1 VWICTQ
7 SNITSILY
15 IYIIYRLPI
24 GAFLDHLPSKTLLN
38 LAAYF
43 EIMFSKSNL
52 VILAARE
59 EAILKINQFQP
70 IRLREKQWLSTS
82 QFLLICN
89 VLCLLFI
96 VYFILFM
103 KRLLNDS
110 NKGWK
115 MVEEETNL
123 YMLTTLMVSWI
134 DCLMVIFN
142 YAFILT

>member
-1 VWICTQ
+1 
-7 SNITSILY
+7 
-15 IYIIYRLPI
+15 
-24 GAFLDHLPSKTLLN
+24 
-38 LAAYF
+38 
-43 EIMFSKSNL
+43 
-52 VILAARE
+52 
-59 EAILKINQFQP
+59 
-70 IRLREKQWLSTS
+70 
-82 QFLLICN
+82 
-89 VLCLLFI
+89 
-96 VYFILFM
+96 M

>member
-24 GAFLDHLPSKTLLN
+24 GAFLDHLPSKTLWN